1 MEEGQQSASAT
12 TTEQLEQTL
21 TPAELAYFAR
31 HGCLVKRN
39 VLDKQLCAHARD
51 RMWAFAPE
59 HGRLQRGNPASWIG
73 PFPEEDLE
81 SHASNRR
88 NDYTW
93 KLRAPGGEAEIL
105 ELIPVACRGIA
116 EQLLGEGGVFP
127 TPVPYDNRSGEKAG
141 DGRRNTRGIYAQLP
155 RGDEDTD
162 RKPLRE
168 QPGAHFD
175 SNIADDSMTH
185 NRFMVTGLIDD
196 TPAACPGF
204 TLWPGS
210 APRLYALALQCR
222 MEGIEPDS
230 EEAAARIAALVE
242 QIVADTEPVA
252 VHGPA
257 GTIVLWHRATL
268 HSVGANYSDTIRQA
282 IIYDFPAATAAPIL
296 LDEDGETTNV
306 PDDDDAL
313 EKGGDGQAGPAW
325 MAKWSEACS
334 AAAGGS
340 GEEDDEFN
348 VEFMA
353 NSARLYDEAA
363 GLSAKL

>member
-1 MEEGQQSASAT
+1 MEEAQQSATAT

-73 PFPEEDLE
+73 PFPEEDVE

-116 EQLLGEGGVFP
+116 EQLLGEGKVFP

-210 APRLYALALQCR
+210 APRLYTLALQCR

-230 EEAAARIAALVE
+230 EAAAARIAALVE

-268 HSVGANYSDTIRQA
+268 RESSQH
-282 IIYDFPAATAAPIL
+282 
-296 LDEDGETTNV
+296 
-306 PDDDDAL
+306 AL
-313 EKGGDGQAGPAW
+313 
-325 MAKWSEACS
+325 S
-334 AAAGGS
+334 
-340 GEEDDEFN
+340 
-348 VEFMA
+348 
-353 NSARLYDEAA
+353 
-363 GLSAKL
+363 